1 MAKKKAPEYHFP
13 NIKARATAY
22 AAYMY
27 LGRLLKEDGDFD
39 PGFEMDVS
47 GLGLTIIIPPD
58 TTVSRSLGTDGKG
71 HDFHNASQNLNGFA
85 VLTVLAQV
93 LKKFNQWKWLKDTLF
108 AAIKAAVK
116 TKTMGTEDKLV
127 QADPELEAE
136 IAALKAEITAD
147 IPKRKQDTTRD
158 VSYHPELPPTLVW
171 TFEQS
176 KAA

>member
-13 NIKARATAY
+13 NVKARATAY

-47 GLGLTIIIPPD
+47 GLGLTIVCPPD

-71 HDFHNASQNLNGFA
+71 HDFHNASQNLNGYG
-85 VLTVLAQV
+85 VLAVV
-93 LKKFNQWKWLKDTLF
+93 LRTLRKFNQDAWIIRAILDAVR
-108 AAIKAAVK
+108 AAIK
-116 TKTMGTEDKLV
+116 TKTLGTADKLV
-127 QADPELEAE
+127 QQDTITTEE
-136 IAALKAEITAD
+136 IETFKAEILAD